1 MSKFHIVAIVA
12 VILVGFAAVKL
23 FVPTAD
29 AEVRAV
35 SGTGMDVSR
44 LHEGKNL
51 PLQKIDDMTFI
62 YSDAD

>member
-1 MSKFHIVAIVA
+1 MGKRHIVAIVA

-29 AEVRAV
+29 AEARVVRGA
-35 SGTGMDVSR
+35 GMDVSR

-51 PLQKIDDMTFI
+51 PVQKIDDMTFI
-62 YSDAD
+62 FSDAD